1 MKKYFSKS
9 SKVFALVVIIVSI
22 VSTLVYAV
30 SEDPSNA
37 SMSFKINPDSMARM
51 VAPSA
56 LVNLV
61 LVTWHAA
68 KMLGW
73 KLALKMVG
81 VSMAIVYALEEIGV
95 HTGILFSRYY
105 FTPLMGPKLD
115 VIPVA
120 VVCGWVVL
128 IYIAWVVTN
137 LLIDG
142 SPIST
147 SHTPD
152 LIIFRAL
159 VGSLVI
165 TTFDLNADHIGVGN
179 GCWVWL
185 DGGVYFGVTIH
196 NYVG

>member
-1 MKKYFSKS
+1 
-9 SKVFALVVIIVSI
+9 
-22 VSTLVYAV
+22 
-30 SEDPSNA
+30 
-37 SMSFKINPDSMARM
+37 MSFKINPDSMARM

-142 SPIST
+142 SPIPT